1 MSQIVFSIH
10 WSPKRV
16 DFNTT
21 EVMDFLVRASNKK
34 RASFLLPCSFF
45 RLSAGAVTLNKGI
58 SSCLKDM
65 NLPTSNYLF
74 QEKQKK
80 KSLIG
85 VPSILGFN

>member
-10 WSPKRV
+10 WSPKGV

-21 EVMDFLVRASNKK
+21 EVDFLVRASNKK

-45 RLSAGAVTLNKGI
+45 RLSAGAVTQIKGI
-58 SSCLKDM
+58 SSYLKDM
-65 NLPTSNYLF
+65 DLPTSNYLF

-80 KSLIG
+80 SLIG